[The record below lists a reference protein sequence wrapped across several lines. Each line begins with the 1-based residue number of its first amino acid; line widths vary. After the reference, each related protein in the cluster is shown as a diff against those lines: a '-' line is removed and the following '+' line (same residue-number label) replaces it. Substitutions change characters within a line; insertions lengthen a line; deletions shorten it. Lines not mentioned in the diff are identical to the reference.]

1 MTRQQAWPDGALS
14 TDARFGRLVDILR
27 GCGSVCIGYSG
38 GVDSV
43 FLAKVAVDVLGPGSV
58 LAVTGRSPAY
68 PAVQR
73 NVAIECAHRFGIPH
87 LEIETDELDDPH
99 YAANPANRCYYCK
112 SELWPKLIE
121 VARARGLGAVLDG
134 SNADDVGDY
143 RPGSVAARE
152 HGVRSPLVEAGLTK
166 QDIRELSRQQGLPT
180 WDQPAAPCL
189 SSRLPYG
196 VVVTPARLRQVELAE
211 AALRELGFRELRV
224 RHHDDCLRLELAPA
238 ELPAAIEQA
247 GAIERRLSA
256 LRLPP
261 ALLDVEGYR
270 RGALNEVLVQIGLT
284 AGPSSDAAT
293 IPSATAA
300 GPAAASATAAGPADS
315 SAAAVSGSA
324 DDAAT
329 VAPAFRVVG
338 FHGDIV
344 VPSHTDAQAAR
355 TAAPALRAAGFRY
368 VALDLGAL
376 AAARISHA
384 AGG

>member
-1 MTRQQAWPDGALS
+1 MTRQQTWPDGALS
-14 TDARFGRLVDILR
+14 TAARFDRLVDILR
-27 GCGSVCIGYSG
+27 DCGSVCIGYSG

-58 LAVTGRSPAY
+58 LAVTGRSAAY
-68 PAVQR
+68 PDVQR
-73 NVAIECAHRFGIPH
+73 SIAIECAHRFGIPH
-87 LEIETDELDDPH
+87 LEIETDELEDPH

-112 SELWPKLIE
+112 SELWPKLVE
-121 VARARGLGAVLDG
+121 VARGRGLGAVLDG

-166 QDIRELSRQQGLPT
+166 RDIRELSRQQGLPT

-196 VVVTPARLRQVELAE
+196 VAVTPDRLHQVELAE

-270 RGALNEVLVQIGLT
+270 RGALNEALVQIGQT
-284 AGPSSDAAT
+284 
-293 IPSATAA
+293 A
-300 GPAAASATAAGPADS
+300 GPAAASAAA
-315 SAAAVSGSA
+315 SGSTHEA
-324 DDAAT
+324 GA
-329 VAPAFRVVG
+329 VAPAFRVAG

-344 VPSHTDAQAAR
+344 VPAHTDAQAAR
-355 TAAPALRAAGFRY
+355 TAAPTLRAAGFRY

-376 AAARISHA
+376 AAARIDHTT
-384 AGG
+384 GG